1 MKTVRRSMFTLAIL
15 LAGMLCRAQAQ
26 DSGASAPAAAKP
38 APAPA
43 ATAKS
48 TSAASDK
55 KKPKKVWTNDNVSS
69 IPGGVS
75 VVGEGNQS
83 DASSSQGASG
93 AAQRD
98 LSGATEARQRQIA
111 GYRDQIRQMQAQ
123 IDAAD
128 KRIAQLKNFKAEDT
142 SPSGGIKMNQG
153 YNMVPLED
161 QVKQLEDKKKQ
172 LQGKIEDVENEAR
185 KNGIDSGDL
194 R

>member
-1 MKTVRRSMFTLAIL
+1 MKTVSGSMLTLVFL
-15 LAGMLCRAQAQ
+15 LAALPVLAQSQ
-26 DSGASAPAAAKP
+26 DSGASTPAATKPTPAAA
-38 APAPA
+38 APAKATPA
-43 ATAKS
+43 VV
-48 TSAASDK
+48 DK

-75 VVGEGNQS
+75 VVGEANQG
-83 DASSSQGASG
+83 DASAPAQKVTSPGAE
-93 AAQRD
+93 D
-98 LSGATEARQRQIA
+98 ARQKQIA

-128 KRIAQLKNFKAEDT
+128 KRIAQLKNFKGENST
-142 SPSGGIKMNQG
+142 PSGGININQG
-153 YNMVPLED
+153 YNMVPVED
-161 QVKQLEDKKKQ
+161 QVKQLEGKKKQ

>member
-1 MKTVRRSMFTLAIL
+1 MKTVRGSMLMFVIL
-15 LAGMLCRAQAQ
+15 LGGVPCLAQSQ
-26 DSGASAPAAAKP
+26 DSSASAPAAAKP
-38 APAPA
+38 APAPP
-43 ATAKS
+43 ATAKA
-48 TSAASDK
+48 TPAAADK
-55 KKPKKVWTNDNVSS
+55 KKPKKVWTNDSVSS

-75 VVGEGNQS
+75 VVGDTNQG
-83 DASSSQGASG
+83 DAPQASRKEFSSG
-93 AAQRD
+93 AED
-98 LSGATEARQRQIA
+98 VRQKQIA

-128 KRIAQLKNFKAEDT
+128 KRIAQLRNFKAEDT
-142 SPSGGIKMNQG
+142 SPSGGINMNQR

-172 LQGKIEDVENEAR
+172 LQAKIEDVENEAR

>member
-1 MKTVRRSMFTLAIL
+1 MKTWLSSMFTLVIL
-15 LAGMLCRAQAQ
+15 VVGVPCLAQTQ
-26 DSGASAPAAAKP
+26 DSSASAPAAAKP
-38 APAPA
+38 TPAPG
-43 ATAKS
+43 ATAK
-48 TSAASDK
+48 TTTATADK

-83 DASSSQGASG
+83 DSSQGVSG
-93 AAQRD
+93 APQKD
-98 LSGATEARQRQIA
+98 LSGAAEARQKQID

-172 LQGKIEDVENEAR
+172 LQAKIEDVENEAR

>member
-1 MKTVRRSMFTLAIL
+1 MFVIL
-15 LAGMLCRAQAQ
+15 LAGVPCLAQSQ
-26 DSGASAPAAAKP
+26 DSSASAPTPAKPAAAAK
-38 APAPA
+38 A
-43 ATAKS
+43 ATPAVVE
-48 TSAASDK
+48 K
-55 KKPKKVWTNDNVSS
+55 KKPKKVWTNDSVSA

-83 DASSSQGASG
+83 GAS
-93 AAQRD
+93 AAPQKD
-98 LSGATEARQRQIA
+98 LSGAEDVRQKQIA
-111 GYRDQIRQMQAQ
+111 GYRDQIRQMQGQ

-172 LQGKIEDVENEAR
+172 LQAKIEDVENEAR

>member
-1 MKTVRRSMFTLAIL
+1 MKTVSGPMLTLVIL
-15 LAGMLCRAQAQ
+15 LAGVPCLAQSQ
-26 DSGASAPAAAKP
+26 DSSAGAPAAAKP

-43 ATAKS
+43 ATAKA
-48 TSAASDK
+48 TPLAADK
-55 KKPKKVWTNDNVSS
+55 KKTKKVWTNDNVSS

-75 VVGEGNQS
+75 VVGEANQG
-83 DASSSQGASG
+83 DASAASRKDTSSG
-93 AAQRD
+93 
-98 LSGATEARQRQIA
+98 TEDVRQKQIA

-142 SPSGGIKMNQG
+142 SPSGGINMNQG

-172 LQGKIEDVENEAR
+172 LQAKIEDVENEAR